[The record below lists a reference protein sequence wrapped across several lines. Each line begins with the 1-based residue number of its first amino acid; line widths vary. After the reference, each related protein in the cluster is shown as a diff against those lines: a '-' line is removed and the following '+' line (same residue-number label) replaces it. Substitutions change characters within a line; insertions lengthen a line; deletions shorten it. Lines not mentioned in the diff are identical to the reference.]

1 MRADLCLPLALMLFM
16 SGCETPQGG
25 RASTERGGVQS
36 APTYNL
42 SGYSTAFKQGYA
54 DACATPRR
62 RNAERFKADNEYS
75 MGWNDGQ
82 SVCRGR

>member
-1 MRADLCLPLALMLFM
+1 MQAALCVAFALALLT

-25 RASTERGGVQS
+25 RSPPERS
-36 APTYNL
+36 APPYNL

-62 RNAERFKADNEYS
+62 RNAERFKTDSEYS

-82 SVCRGR
+82 SVCRGH